1 MLAVLSIAA
10 HHNVTFLARYK
21 QLGRL
26 RLAPIKEPCHSI
38 IEKGP
43 ESLSL
48 NISGEHFIVLWRA

>member
-10 HHNVTFLARYK
+10 HHNVTFLARYE
-21 QLGRL
+21 QLG